1 MKKRYPIV
9 LLCASFMWVWGS
21 CWAQGDDSLSD
32 YQKSEIEQLIE
43 EYLISNPEIIL
54 ESVQKYRERQ
64 EAEKREEGANA
75 LQARREDL
83 ERNPYTPVVGNP
95 GGDVTIV
102 EFFDYNC
109 GYCKS
114 VLATVRQILVEDS
127 GVRLV
132 LKEYPILSEDSE
144 FAARA
149 ALAAKRQGR
158 YFDFHNALMGVRGQV
173 SKETVLEVASKMG
186 LDVAKL
192 REDMNDKNIDVQIE
206 SNRELAQSLN
216 INGTPTFVVGD
227 RIIPGAVD
235 GDTLRELIEKN
246 RING

>member
-1 MKKRYPIV
+1 MKKRCQII
-9 LLCASFMWVWGS
+9 SFCIGLILFWS
-21 CWAQGDDSLSD
+21 CYGAHGTDNLSD

-43 EYLISNPEIIL
+43 EYLMSHPEIIL

-64 EAEKREEGANA
+64 EAERKEQGVNA
-75 LQARREDL
+75 LRARRDDI
-83 ERNPYTPVVGNP
+83 ERDPHTPVAGNP
-95 GGDVTIV
+95 AGDVTIV

-114 VLATVRQILVEDS
+114 VLATVRQILIEDA

-132 LKEYPILSEDSE
+132 LKEYPILSEGSE

-149 ALAAKRQGR
+149 ALAAEQQNR
-158 YFDFHNALMGVRGQV
+158 YFEFHNALMEVRGQV
-173 SKETVLEVASKMG
+173 SQERVLETALELG

-192 REDMNDKNIDVQIE
+192 TSDMEDEKIDIQIE

-216 INGTPTFVVGD
+216 INGTPTFIVGD

-235 GDTLRELIEKN
+235 RDTLRELIEKI
-246 RING
+246 RANG